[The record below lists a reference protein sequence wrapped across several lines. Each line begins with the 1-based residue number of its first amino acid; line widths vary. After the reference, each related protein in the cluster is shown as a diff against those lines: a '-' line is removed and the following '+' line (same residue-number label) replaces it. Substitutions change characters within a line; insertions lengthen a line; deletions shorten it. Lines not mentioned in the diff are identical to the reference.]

1 MEQEKKEQTQ
11 KVQAQVEEV
20 VSQSVA
26 AVEEANEPEKKS
38 KKKNSEQP
46 TARAEVKE
54 QRTIARK
61 RDKALLAAL
70 FVFTIVVAGIAAL
83 GMLLIQ
89 PPKDITQGQADCE
102 QVRVSGKLPGRVVRF
117 YVKEGDYVHKGDTL
131 VSISS
136 KTVDAALYKAQSAQ
150 RVAASTAQKVEKG
163 TREEIKSGANSMVE
177 QAKAAQE
184 IAHKTYQRIE
194 NLYKEGVMTEQKRDE
209 AKAAYDA
216 AVAARA
222 AAQSQLN
229 LARAGAQRQDKQQS
243 AAMVT
248 VARGGIRE
256 VEAVLEDQYLVAPCD
271 GQIDQ
276 IYPQTGE
283 LVSLGAPIMSLLKV
297 DDKWV
302 TFNVREEELN
312 KLRLGQEID
321 IMIPALDKKKAKARI
336 YYIRDLGSYATWH
349 ATKATGEWDSRTFEV
364 KARPTNPI
372 GDLRPGMTVL
382 YDK

>member
-216 AVAARA
+216 AIAQESAAKSQYDLAREGAQKEDKMAAAAMANAARG
-222 AAQSQLN
+222 S
-229 LARAGAQRQDKQQS
+229 
-243 AAMVT
+243 
-248 VARGGIRE
+248 VAE
-256 VEAVLEDQYLVAPCD
+256 VESILKDQYLLAPCD
-271 GQIDQ
+271 GEVTDIF
-276 IYPQTGE
+276 PNEGE
-283 LVSLGAPIMSLLKV
+283 LVSTGTPIMNVMKSA
-297 DDKWV
+297 DKWMV
-302 TFNVREEELN
+302 FNVRETMLKDLTVGKEVSVS
-312 KLRLGQEID
+312 
-321 IMIPALDKKKAKARI
+321 IPALGLKQVKAKV
-336 YYIRDLGSYATWH
+336 YYVKDMGDYAVWRS
-349 ATKATGEWDSRTFEV
+349 TKVTGEYDSRTFEV
-364 KARPTNPI
+364 RLSPVNPI
-372 GDLRPGMTVL
+372 ENLRPGMTVVME
-382 YDK
+382 